1 MFRRCLIFFGVLA
14 LLPVYAQQGEQ
25 LSALLRVFA
34 PIPLS
39 TQLAIPDAVA
49 PNVDLRFGVAVYPI
63 PLLLEAELNL
73 DLAVNVAY
81 GAGGAPLALYF
92 GAGPRFSLVNSTWL
106 PGANAVGTYLGA
118 GAAAGLELG
127 FDFLGVVLE
136 ASGDVLYGITAGAT
150 PMRFVPRLKVGFNLP
165 VIGTVSPL

>member
-1 MFRRCLIFFGVLA
+1 MLA
-14 LLPVYAQQGEQ
+14 LLPAYAQQDEQ
-25 LSALLRVFA
+25 VSALLRVFA

-39 TQLAIPDAVA
+39 TQIAIPNAVA
-49 PNVDLRFGVAVYPI
+49 QNVDLRFGVAVYPI
-63 PLLLEAELNL
+63 PLLLESELNF
-73 DLAVNVAY
+73 DAAVNVAY
-81 GAGGAPLALYF
+81 SAGGAPLALYL

-106 PGANAVGTYLGA
+106 PGVEAVGSYVGA